1 MGNMGGGY
9 GDGEDFDELEDFEGK
24 IYLGL
29 KI

>member
-24 IYLGL
+24 IYLGF